1 MSDSHEKV
9 PDGTC
14 RTYLQELETLR
25 ALRASLESIKQVVQ
39 GVHDD
44 LLVSQGNYTEI
55 AGCLQQF
62 NADER
67 DSRKMDRD
75 GRSS

>member
-1 MSDSHEKV
+1 MSDLHEKV
-9 PDGTC
+9 PAGTC

-44 LLVSQGNYTEI
+44 LVVSQGNYTEI
-55 AGCLQQF
+55 AGC
-62 NADER
+62 
-67 DSRKMDRD
+67 
-75 GRSS
+75 